1 MNLVFGIVLL
11 LVSFLMI
18 LFISVAKEECED
30 IVPYTVLGA
39 VVSTLLIAG
48 TSLIKEY
55 SSPSITPMDVY
66 RGKTK
71 LEITYRD
78 SIAIDSTVV
87 WKEEVK

>member
-1 MNLVFGIVLL
+1 MELVFGIVLL

-18 LFISVAKEECED
+18 LFLSVAKKECED
-30 IVPYTVLGA
+30 FVPYAVLGA
-39 VVSTLLIAG
+39 VVAVFLIAG
-48 TSLIKEY
+48 TYFISEY
-55 SSPSITPMDVY
+55 CSPIITPMDVY
-66 RGKTK
+66 RGKTT